1 MDGWIRGIYGMG
13 LQFLVRLFS
22 GHSQKGIANAFIC
35 MLLFAL
41 QGCGNPSV
49 DVQLPKDAKQVSSSV
64 IAGSAVVGEVIST
77 TQTDGG
83 MKVLHIEIDS
93 DIADS
98 LLRQGTVAWIE
109 ETDSG
114 DMIDLDAT
122 NATDQLLGSGAV
134 LIAKRRNPV
143 DRVEQFTQR
152 WAGNGTLIT
161 IAIAVALILI
171 VLFGMRSFMRS
182 IGGLILIL
190 FSLGAAAFVSYLC
203 NSVASAALV
212 KWVYPHIG
220 DGGTEFAKEM
230 GLPEGVVAG
239 MADPRVVSFFV
250 VGLFAFIII
259 CRVLKGTVK
268 SREKN

>member
-1 MDGWIRGIYGMG
+1 M
-13 LQFLVRLFS
+13 VRTISRL
-22 GHSQKGIANAFIC
+22 KGISSK
-35 MLLFAL
+35 LFVIVLFLL

-49 DVQLPKDAKQVSSSV
+49 DVLLPKDAKQVSSDV
-64 IAGSAVVGEVIST
+64 ISGSMVVGEVVST
-77 TQTDGG
+77 TKTDSEEI
-83 MKVLHIEIDS
+83 LHIEIDS

-109 ETDSG
+109 ATGNG
-114 DMIDLDAT
+114 DTIELDAT
-122 NATDQLLGSGAV
+122 NATDQSLGSDAV
-134 LIAKRRNPV
+134 LIAKRRNSV

-152 WAGNGTLIT
+152 WAGNGTLVAIG
-161 IAIAVALILI
+161 IATVIILI
-171 VLFGMRSFMRS
+171 VLFGMRSFMKS

-190 FSLGAAAFVSYLC
+190 FSLGAAAFVSYIC
-203 NSVASAALV
+203 NSVASTALV

>member
-1 MDGWIRGIYGMG
+1 MDGSEGIYGKG
-13 LQFLVRLFS
+13 RQFMVRSFPKLRNLVCTLFCV
-22 GHSQKGIANAFIC
+22 F
-35 MLLFAL
+35 LFAL

-49 DVQLPKDAKQVSSSV
+49 DVQIPKDAKEVATNVVS
-64 IAGSAVVGEVIST
+64 GSAVVGEVVST
-77 TQTDGG
+77 SQTEGA
-83 MKVLHIEIDS
+83 KVLHIEIDS
-93 DIADS
+93 DISDS

-109 ETDSG
+109 KTDSG
-114 DMIDLDAT
+114 EIIDIDAT
-122 NATDQLLGSGAV
+122 NATEQLLGSGAV

-161 IAIAVALILI
+161 IGIAVALILI

-190 FSLGAAAFVSYLC
+190 FSLGAAAFVSYIC

-230 GLPEGVVAG
+230 GLPDGVVAG
-239 MADPRVVSFFV
+239 MVDPRVVSFFV
-250 VGLFAFIII
+250 VGLFAFVFITSI
-259 CRVLKGTVK
+259 LKRATS
-268 SREKN
+268 SRGKE

>member
-1 MDGWIRGIYGMG
+1 MIRNVLWIKRT
-13 LQFLVRLFS
+13 VCTLFCIS
-22 GHSQKGIANAFIC
+22 VLS
-35 MLLFAL
+35 LL
-41 QGCGNPSV
+41 GCGKSSI

-64 IAGSAVVGEVIST
+64 ISGSAVVGEVTST

-83 MKVLHIEIDS
+83 TKVLHIEIDS

-109 ETDSG
+109 KTDSG
-114 DMIDLDAT
+114 EIIELDAT
-122 NATDQLLGSGAV
+122 NATNQVLGSGAI
-134 LIAKRRNPV
+134 LIAERRTSV

-152 WAGNGTLIT
+152 WAGNGTMIT
-161 IAIAVALILI
+161 IGIAVVIILI
-171 VLFGMRSFMRS
+171 VLFGMRSFMKS

-190 FSLGAAAFVSYLC
+190 FSLGAAAFVSYIC

-230 GLPEGVVAG
+230 GLPDGVVAG
-239 MADPRVVSFFV
+239 MANPRIVSFFV
-250 VGLFAFIII
+250 VGLFAFVFITSI
-259 CRVLKGTVK
+259 LKRATS
-268 SREKN
+268 SRGKE

>member
-1 MDGWIRGIYGMG
+1 
-13 LQFLVRLFS
+13 
-22 GHSQKGIANAFIC
+22 
-35 MLLFAL
+35 MLLIAL

-49 DVQLPKDAKQVSSSV
+49 DVQLPKDASPVSSSV
-64 IAGSAVVGEVIST
+64 ISGSTVVGEVTST
-77 TQTDGG
+77 TKTDGG

-109 ETDSG
+109 KTDTG
-114 DMIDLDAT
+114 ELIDLDAT
-122 NATDQLLGSGAV
+122 NATEQLLGSGAV

-190 FSLGAAAFVSYLC
+190 FSLGAAAFVSYLS

-250 VGLFAFIII
+250 VGLFAFVFITSI
-259 CRVLKGTVK
+259 LKRATS
-268 SREKN
+268 SRGKD